1 MKMYKNIS
9 MTPVGKTID
18 NRCVWKI
25 IVDGKEVH
33 QPLLSLSKFEYGI
46 WINGLDIN
54 DYVEGFVWS
63 GEKEKV

>member
-46 WINGLDIN
+46 
-54 DYVEGFVWS
+54 S
-63 GEKEKV
+63 GTTTASSTVLPP